1 MKKIILLVL
10 ISILFLSVSLLA
22 CGKKVI
28 KNDINVF
35 VSDSK
40 NNPLIDVD
48 LTLDGKIGKTDSNGN
63 YTFKQVEEGTYTL
76 KASKDGYEEK
86 SDNIL
91 VSEGKTQHIKI
102 VLKEKVAFEEV
113 KNYSELK
120 SFKMVIEYKEPTSN
134 INQKIEIIREDFGN
148 KEYMKVVDLKT
159 SKTQTEMVMDENK
172 AKIRYEEKE
181 WFELPRSEVQ
191 KLTEAFSSFAKEA
204 VDNLTKDFN
213 ENIKTPEGSI
223 SYSIN
228 KIGSESINNYS
239 TIKYLMKG
247 KTKFENEQFEMESS
261 IWIINSGEYKNYPTK
276 FIYILHLK
284 DGDTIY
290 TINILEYGEA
300 KVPEI

>member
-181 WFELPRSEVQ
+181 WFELPRSEVGN
-191 KLTEAFSSFAKEA
+191 LTEAFSSFAKEA

>member
-1 MKKIILLVL
+1 MKKIILLTL
-10 ISILFLSVSLLA
+10 ILTFFLSVSLLA

-40 NNPLIDVD
+40 NNPLPNVN
-48 LTLDGKIGKTDSNGN
+48 LTLDGRTGKTDSNGN
-63 YTFKQVEEGTYTL
+63 YTFKQVEEGMYIL
-76 KASKDGYEEK
+76 KASKDGYEEG

-102 VLKEKVAFEEV
+102 VLKEKVAFEEI
-113 KNYSELK
+113 KNYSDLK
-120 SFKMVIEYKEPTSN
+120 SFKIIIEYKDISSN

-159 SKTQTEMVMDENK
+159 GKTQTEMVMDENK

-181 WFELPRSEVQ
+181 WYELPRSEVGN
-191 KLTEAFSSFAKEA
+191 LTETFSSLAKEV
-204 VDNLTKDFN
+204 VDNITNYFN
-213 ENIKTPEGSI
+213 ENIKTPGGSI

-228 KIGSESINNYS
+228 KIGYESINNYS
-239 TIKYLMKG
+239 TTKYLMIG
-247 KTKFENEQFEMESS
+247 KTKIENEQFETESS

-276 FIYILHLK
+276 FTYILHLK
-284 DGDTIY
+284 DGETTY
-290 TINILEYGEA
+290 TINILEYGKA

>member
-1 MKKIILLVL
+1 MKKIILFTL
-10 ISILFLSVSLLA
+10 ISILFLSVSLFA

-40 NNPLIDVD
+40 NNPLNDVN
-48 LTLDGKIGKTDSNGN
+48 LTLDGKTGKTDNNGN

-76 KASKDGYEEK
+76 KASKDGYEEG
-86 SDNIL
+86 SENIL
-91 VSEGKTQHIKI
+91 VSEGKTQLIKI
-102 VLKEKVAFEEV
+102 VLKEKVVFEEV

-134 INQKIEIIREDFGN
+134 INQKIEIIREDFGK

-159 SKTQTEMVMDENK
+159 GKTQTEMVMDENK

-181 WFELPRSEVQ
+181 WFELPRSEVGS
-191 KLTEAFSSFAKEA
+191 LTESFSSFAKDL
-204 VDNLTKDFN
+204 VDNATKDFN
-213 ENIKTPEGSI
+213 ENIKTPEGSF
-223 SYSIN
+223 SYSID

-239 TIKYLMKG
+239 TTKYLMKG
-247 KTKFENEQFEMESS
+247 KTKVENEQFELEAY
-261 IWIINSGEYKNYPTK
+261 IWVINSGEYKNYPTK
-276 FIYILHLK
+276 INYTLHLK
-284 DGDTIY
+284 DKDMVY
-290 TINILEYGEA
+290 TINILEYGKA